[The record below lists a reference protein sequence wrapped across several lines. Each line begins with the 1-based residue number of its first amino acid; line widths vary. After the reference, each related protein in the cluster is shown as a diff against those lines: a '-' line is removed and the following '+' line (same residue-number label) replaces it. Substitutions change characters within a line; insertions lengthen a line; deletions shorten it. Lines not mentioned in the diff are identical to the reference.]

1 MKRSFFCSYEY
12 DPMDPNPDDTHQEDN
27 DYNGGESGDGW

>member
-1 MKRSFFCSYEY
+1 MKRLFFCTY